1 MARQL
6 SFSGT
11 DSKVD
16 GCPALHTDEG
26 TGEIIVQGTPVTNP
40 EDLAQLQHYGPDDAA
55 VAVPRELLV
64 NWGPKEMDRVPEM
77 VDRDTFRRL
86 FTTFEHTAWRLETRR
101 GYASDRQDPDFQ
113 AFLAL
118 RPRGAL
124 VPQHQDP
131 DGRRQDG
138 RPSPHRRQPAHHR
151 AAVPARLRPA
161 QHGGRRGHPLPVAR
175 GRRPGDPARR
185 GLLDLRFTDRGV
197 AALRR
202 RRHHA
207 RHRVDH
213 RTGPGRALRHH
224 PRRGHAPCRSV
235 RPVRGAGGR
244 DRIACVTGE
253 HRLPAGTGSSGGA
266 AA

>member
-113 AFLAL
+113 AFLATGLSPCDPEEPWFLNIRTQTDAGKTVGRVRIADNPPTTEQRFLLDYARHNTAVGEDIRYLWREDADQATLPAEDFWIFDSRIVALL
-118 RPRGAL
+118 RFDDEDTML
-124 VPQHQDP
+124 DIELITE
-131 DGRRQDG
+131 
-138 RPSPHRRQPAHHR
+138 PAQVVRYATIRDAAMHH
-151 AAVPARLRPA
+151 AVPYDRFAA
-161 QHGGRRGHPLPVAR
+161 Q
-175 GRRPGDPARR
+175 
-185 GLLDLRFTDRGV
+185 V
-197 AALRR
+197 AA
-202 RRHHA
+202 
-207 RHRVDH
+207 
-213 RTGPGRALRHH
+213 TG
-224 PRRGHAPCRSV
+224 
-235 RPVRGAGGR
+235 
-244 DRIACVTGE
+244 
-253 HRLPAGTGSSGGA
+253 
-266 AA
+266 